1 MNPLRVWAPR
11 AQRVQVE
18 LGSYCRD
25 LARSNHGWWRLPD
38 PQPPA
43 GTDYRFIVDGQEAT
57 PDPRSA
63 HQPAGV
69 HGPSRVVDHGAFAWS
84 DHEFRAPPLASGVV
98 YELHVGTF
106 SPEGTFDG
114 VIPRLR
120 YLRELG
126 VTHVELM
133 PVNQFPGRHGWGYDG
148 VGWYAVHDAYGG
160 PEGLKR
166 LVNACHEHG
175 LAVLL
180 DVVYN
185 HLGPDGNYLGTFGP
199 YFADAYSTF
208 WGPALNLDQAYADE
222 VRRFICD
229 NALMWLRDYH
239 LDGLRLDAVHAFF
252 DRSAVHLLEQLA
264 SEVDELQT
272 ELMRPLVLIAES
284 DLNDPR
290 VVRSRDAGGFG
301 LDAQWSDDLH
311 HALHALLTREHV
323 GYYSDFGT
331 LGHLARAIR
340 NGYVYEGQYAPARK
354 RCHGRPTAG
363 VPRSRFLGYL
373 QTHDQVGNR
382 ARGERIGHLT
392 TADRVRIGA
401 ALYLTSPSVPML
413 FQGEE
418 WNASTP
424 FCYFTDHTKP
434 GLADIVRN
442 GRRAEFAAFGW
453 DPEQI
458 PDPNDP
464 ETFARSQLQWSE
476 RDTGDRGAM
485 LTWYRALLRLRRE
498 RPELRGPV
506 TDVRFDEGAGWLL
519 VERPTTLVV
528 AHLGPQPCT
537 LELDASAVL
546 LAAPQ
551 EDVHLDGGRLTLPR
565 DSIAI
570 LYR

>member
-1 MNPLRVWAPR
+1 MSALSVWAPR
-11 AQRVQVE
+11 AQRVEVQV
-18 LGSYCRD
+18 GSFCRD
-25 LARSNHGWWRLPD
+25 LDRSADGWWALPE
-38 PQPPA
+38 PQLTA
-43 GTDYRFIVDGQEAT
+43 GTDYRFIVDGGEPM
-57 PDPRSA
+57 PDPRSS

-69 HGPSRVVDHGAFAWS
+69 HGPSRVVDHSAFAWS
-84 DHEFRAPPLASGVV
+84 DGGFRALPLESAVV

-114 VIPRLR
+114 IIPHLM

-126 VTHVELM
+126 ITHVELM
-133 PVNQFPGRHGWGYDG
+133 PVNQFPGAHGWGYDG

-166 LVNACHEHG
+166 LVDACHGHG

-185 HLGPDGNYLGTFGP
+185 HLGPDGNYLGEFGP
-199 YFADAYSTF
+199 YFTDAYGTF
-208 WGPALNLDQAYADE
+208 WGPALNLDQAHADE

-229 NALMWLRDYH
+229 NALSWLRDYH
-239 LDGLRLDAVHAFF
+239 IDGLRIDAVHAFF
-252 DRSAVHLLEQLA
+252 DRSAIHILEQL
-264 SEVDELQT
+264 SREVAELQS

-290 VVRSRDAGGFG
+290 VVRSREAGGLG
-301 LDAQWSDDLH
+301 MHAQWSDDLH
-311 HALHALLTREHV
+311 HALHAVLTGEHD

-331 LGHLARAIR
+331 LGHVAKAIE
-340 NGYVYEGQYAPARK
+340 NAYVYDGQYSPARK
-354 RCHGRPTAG
+354 RRHGRPPEG

-382 ARGERIGHLT
+382 ARGDRIGRLT
-392 TADRVRIGA
+392 SAERVRIGA
-401 ALYLTSPSVPML
+401 ALVLTSPSVPML

-434 GLADIVRN
+434 GLAEIVRS
-442 GRRAEFAAFGW
+442 GRRAEFVAFGW

-464 ETFARSQLQWSE
+464 TTFERSKLVWRE
-476 RDTGDRGAM
+476 RDAGAHGSM
-485 LTWYRALLRLRRE
+485 LAFYKDLLRLRRE
-498 RPELRGPV
+498 YPELRAPV
-506 TDVRFDEGAGWLL
+506 SHVRFDENEGWLV
-519 VERPTTLVV
+519 VERPTTAV
-528 AHLGPQPCT
+528 AINLGNET
-537 LELDASAVL
+537 RALEVDAKMVR
-546 LAAPQ
+546 LASPSN
-551 EDVHLDGGRLTLPR
+551 VHLSAGRVVLPPN
-565 DSIAI
+565 SVAI
-570 LYR
+570 LLF